1 MPTGDAMTAVIET
14 HDLTKYYGST
24 RGIEGVDLEVQ
35 QGEVFGFL
43 GPNGAGKTTT
53 IRLIL
58 DLIRPSSGT
67 AQVFSL
73 DARRDATRVHART
86 GYMSAELALYD
97 GLTGTEMLQYAAN
110 LRGGVDWRFVEG
122 LAERLDCDL
131 SRPIR
136 TLSTGNKHKVGLI
149 NALMH
154 QPELLIL
161 DEPTSGLDP
170 IMQREFHRMLDE
182 VRAEGRTVFLS
193 SHILPE
199 VEAVCDRVGII
210 REGRLVTVLQV
221 EALKESALNDL
232 EFHFAAEVP
241 ADEFASLPGVREV
254 TAEGTVVRCTVVGSV
269 DAVVKAA
276 ARHEVIDL
284 ISHER
289 SLEQVFLAYYTGD
302 GDDTGAGDDTG
313 GGDDAG

>member
-1 MPTGDAMTAVIET
+1 MSAVIELEG
-14 HDLTKYYGST
+14 LTKHYGSA
-24 RGIEGVDLEVQ
+24 RGIDEVDLEVNE
-35 QGEVFGFL
+35 GEVFGFL

-53 IRLIL
+53 IRLVL
-58 DLIRPSSGT
+58 DLIRPTSGT
-67 AQVFSL
+67 ARVFSL
-73 DARRDATRVHART
+73 DARRDATLIHERT

-97 GLTGTEMLQYAAN
+97 RLTGTEMLQYAAN
-110 LRGGVDWRFVEG
+110 LRGGVDWSFVDG

-136 TLSTGNKHKVGLI
+136 ALSTGNKHKVGLI
-149 NALMH
+149 HALMH

-170 IMQREFHRMLDE
+170 IVQQEFHQMLDE

-210 REGRLVTVLQV
+210 REGRLVTVLEV

-232 EFHFAAEVP
+232 EFHFGAEVS
-241 ADEFASLPGVREV
+241 ADEFTSLPGVREV
-254 TAEGTVVRCTVVGSV
+254 SAEGTVVRCTVVGSV

-276 ARHEVIDL
+276 ARHEVLDV

-289 SLEQVFLAYYTGD
+289 SLEQVFLGYYTGES
-302 GDDTGAGDDTG
+302 
-313 GGDDAG
+313 DDAA

>member
-1 MPTGDAMTAVIET
+1 MSAVIQL
-14 HDLTKYYGST
+14 DGLTKHYGPA
-24 RGIEGVDLEVQ
+24 RGIVDVDLEVNE
-35 QGEVFGFL
+35 GEVFGFL

-53 IRLIL
+53 IRLVL

-67 AQVFSL
+67 ARVFSL
-73 DARRDATRVHART
+73 DARRDATLIHART
-86 GYMSAELALYD
+86 GYMPGELALYN
-97 GLTGTEMLQYAAN
+97 GLTGAEMLRFAAN
-110 LRGGVDWRFVEG
+110 LRGGVDWGYVEG

-131 SRPIR
+131 SRPIG

-149 NALMH
+149 HALMH
-154 QPELLIL
+154 RPELLIL

-170 IMQREFHRMLDE
+170 IVQQEFHRILDE

-199 VEAVCDRVGII
+199 VESVCDRVGII

-232 EFHFAAEVP
+232 EFHFAAEVS

-254 TAEGTVVRCTVVGSV
+254 TVEGTVVRCTVVGSV

-276 ARHEVIDL
+276 ARHEVLDV

-289 SLEQVFLAYYTGD
+289 NLEQVFLAYYTGES
-302 GDDTGAGDDTG
+302 
-313 GGDDAG
+313 DDAA

>member
-1 MPTGDAMTAVIET
+1 MSAVIELEG
-14 HDLTKYYGST
+14 LTKHYGSA
-24 RGIEGVDLEVQ
+24 RGIVDVDLEVNE
-35 QGEVFGFL
+35 GEVFGFL

-53 IRLIL
+53 IRLVL
-58 DLIRPSSGT
+58 DLIRPTSGT
-67 AQVFSL
+67 ARVFSL
-73 DARRDATRVHART
+73 DARRDATLIHERT

-97 GLTGTEMLQYAAN
+97 RLTGTEMLQYAAN
-110 LRGGVDWRFVEG
+110 LRGGVDWSFVDG

-136 TLSTGNKHKVGLI
+136 ALSTGNKHKVGLI
-149 NALMH
+149 HALMH

-170 IMQREFHRMLDE
+170 IVQQEFHQMLDE

-210 REGRLVTVLQV
+210 REGRLVTVLEV

-232 EFHFAAEVP
+232 EFHFGAEVS
-241 ADEFASLPGVREV
+241 ADEFTSLPGVREV
-254 TAEGTVVRCTVVGSV
+254 SAEGTVVRCTVVGSV

-276 ARHEVIDL
+276 ARHEVLDV

-289 SLEQVFLAYYTGD
+289 SLEEVFLGYYTGES
-302 GDDTGAGDDTG
+302 
-313 GGDDAG
+313 DDAA

>member
-1 MPTGDAMTAVIET
+1 MSAVIEL
-14 HDLTKYYGST
+14 DGLTKHYGSA
-24 RGIEGVDLEVQ
+24 RGIVDVDLVVNE
-35 QGEVFGFL
+35 GEVFGFL

-53 IRLIL
+53 IRLVL

-67 AQVFSL
+67 ARVFSL
-73 DARRDATRVHART
+73 DARRDATRIHERT
-86 GYMSAELALYD
+86 GYMSGELALYD
-97 GLTGTEMLQYAAN
+97 RLTGTEMLQYAAN
-110 LRGGVDWRFVEG
+110 LRGGVDWAFVEG

-149 NALMH
+149 HALMH
-154 QPELLIL
+154 QPALLIL

-170 IMQREFHRMLDE
+170 IVQQEFHRMLDE

-210 REGRLVTVLQV
+210 REGRLVTVQQV

-232 EFHFAAEVP
+232 EFHFATEVP

-254 TAEGTVVRCTVVGSV
+254 TVEGTVVRCTITGSV

-276 ARHEVIDL
+276 ARHEVVDV

-289 SLEQVFLAYYTGD
+289 DLEQVFLGYYTGES
-302 GDDTGAGDDTG
+302 
-313 GGDDAG
+313 DDAT

>member
-1 MPTGDAMTAVIET
+1 MSAVIQLES
-14 HDLTKYYGST
+14 LTKHYGSA
-24 RGIEGVDLEVQ
+24 RGIVDVDLEVNE
-35 QGEVFGFL
+35 GEVFGFL

-53 IRLIL
+53 IRLVL

-67 AQVFSL
+67 ARVFSL
-73 DARRDATRVHART
+73 DARRDATLIHERT
-86 GYMSAELALYD
+86 GYMSGELALYD
-97 GLTGTEMLQYAAN
+97 RLTGTEMLQYAAN
-110 LRGGVDWRFVEG
+110 LRGGVDWPFVEG

-149 NALMH
+149 HALMH
-154 QPELLIL
+154 KPELLIL

-170 IMQREFHRMLDE
+170 IVQQEFHKMLDE

-210 REGRLVTVLQV
+210 REGRLVTVQQV

-232 EFHFAAEVP
+232 EFHFATEVP

-254 TAEGTVVRCTVVGSV
+254 TVEGNVVRCTITGSV

-276 ARHEVIDL
+276 ARHEVLDV

-289 SLEQVFLAYYTGD
+289 NLEQVFLGYYTGES
-302 GDDTGAGDDTG
+302 GDAT
-313 GGDDAG
+313 